1 MSTCGFAKMTIESL
15 APLLSAAGDCIPST
29 GIQLFGEHAD
39 RCIAQVTPHGCDC
52 QDVAGMLLSML
63 PLGCSL
69 WNVAAML

>member
-1 MSTCGFAKMTIESL
+1 MSTCGFAKMTAESL
-15 APLLSAAGDCIPST
+15 APLLLAAGACIPSP

-39 RCIAQVTPHGCDC
+39 RCTAQVTLHGCNC
-52 QDVAGMLLSML
+52 QDTTGTLLSML